1 MSARAVCF
9 SALTMLPLLVLDG
22 RADTEVPPQALEL
35 PPPEFHVKPGFYA
48 PLRAKLNDDTVDVRA
63 PRVMLDLDGLWTLS
77 PQAQFGLD
85 AGIEHSHYRFFNL
98 PSVPPGVLEPVRDA
112 FRVKLEPRFNYS
124 LNERWSLVTGAQLAV
139 AGDPDADVG
148 KSLTYGGY
156 VGARRKFSEHF
167 ALTFGGYATTR
178 LEDSV
183 RILPLIGVEWQIS
196 QRWRLETKGLEGH
209 LSYALREPLRLFLG
223 LSYETR
229 EFRLAGDSSVPD
241 GVLRDQTTPITVGL
255 EWQPNPTTKVT
266 VALGR
271 TMGTSYRLRNDLGN
285 TIFDRDAQAT
295 PFVSLAL
302 DVGLGGSHHPA
313 SGSDDS
319 QRAVPLERT
328 GAGGDSGLGGHT
340 VQLWEEND
348 SMSGTDD
355 NYSQGAQV
363 AYLGP
368 EYRLGEMPGWLGW
381 FGEGLPALGYTV
393 ERARATFA
401 AGQLIFT
408 PLDIHATAL
417 QVGDHPYAGWIYGAP
432 SLERRGRTSG
442 GTDVLE
448 QVRLGFGWVGP
459 GALGGEA
466 QNFIHRNF
474 QINQAQGWENQ
485 LKNEPTADFTYA
497 RAWRVLLAGEREGG
511 AVDFIPHFG
520 LVGGTPRTEA
530 GAGGTLRIG
539 VNLPDDFGQPS
550 IQSLLPIS
558 GGAPQQFGVYLFA
571 AVEGRAVARD
581 TFLDG
586 NLWRSSYHVES
597 EPLDLETRVGF
608 AVTWSQVDLGFTY
621 ARQSQEYKGQPFG
634 THDYGSIWMNW
645 RL

>member
-1 MSARAVCF
+1 MSVRATCLSTLSV
-9 SALTMLPLLVLDG
+9 LPLLVLDG
-22 RADTEVPPQALEL
+22 RADTEL
-35 PPPEFHVKPGFYA
+35 PPPEFHINPGFYA
-48 PLRAKLNDDTVDVRA
+48 PLRAKLEDDKVDVRA
-63 PRVMLDLDGLWTLS
+63 PRVSLDLDGLWTLS
-77 PQAQFGLD
+77 PQAQFGLGT
-85 AGIEHSHYRFFNL
+85 GIEQAHYRFFNL
-98 PSVPPGVLEPVRDA
+98 PSVPPGVVEPIRDA
-112 FRVKLEPRFNYS
+112 FQVKLTPRFNYS
-124 LNERWSLVTGAQLAV
+124 LNERWTLVTGARLSA
-139 AGDPDADVG
+139 AGDPDAEVG
-148 KSLTYGGY
+148 QSLTYGGY

-167 ALTFGGYATTR
+167 ALTFGAFATSR
-178 LEDSV
+178 LEDSLRV
-183 RILPLIGVEWQIS
+183 LPLLGVEWQIS
-196 QRWRLETKGLEGH
+196 QRWRFATQGLGGQ
-209 LSYALREPLRLFLG
+209 LSYALRPPLRLFFG

-229 EFRLAGDSSVPD
+229 EYRLADDSSVPG
-241 GVLRDQTTPITVGL
+241 GVLRDQTTPITLGL

-271 TMGTSYRLRNDLGN
+271 TMGTSYRLRNEQGN
-285 TIFDRDAQAT
+285 TVFDRDAQAA
-295 PFVSLAL
+295 PFVSLGV
-302 DVGLGGSHHPA
+302 DIGLGGSHRAA
-313 SGSDDS
+313 SESDDS
-319 QRAVPLERT
+319 QRAVPFERNAP
-328 GAGGDSGLGGHT
+328 GRDSGLGGST
-340 VQLWEEND
+340 LQFWEEND

-393 ERARATFA
+393 ERARGTFT

-408 PLDIHATAL
+408 PLDIRATAL
-417 QVGDHPYAGWIYGAP
+417 QVGDHPYAGWLYGAP

-448 QVRLGFGWVGP
+448 QIRLGLGWVGP

-474 QINQAQGWENQ
+474 QINQALGWKNQ
-485 LKNEPTADFTYA
+485 LRNEPTADFTYA

-520 LVGGTPRTEA
+520 LVGGTPRTQA
-530 GAGGTLRIG
+530 AAGGTLRFG
-539 VNLPDDFGQPS
+539 VNLPDDFGQPT
-550 IQSLLPIS
+550 IQSMLPIS
-558 GGAPQQFGVYLFA
+558 SGAPQPFGVYLFA

-586 NLWRSSYHVES
+586 NLWHSSYHVES

-621 ARQSQEYKGQPFG
+621 ARQSQEYKGQGFG
-634 THDYGSIWMNW
+634 THDYGSIWLNW
-645 RL
+645 RM